1 MKGFWTIPVLAAYI
15 YAITILGF
23 AGFYLYFGIPI
34 DYLEASLVANT
45 VYVHMLLHAFWS
57 AFALITPIGWLVIG
71 ATSLFILVGSY
82 FYFFKANKAVS
93 WLFITAALLF
103 AWQSVEFG
111 ENIARSVTG
120 FYVPAEGCIS
130 GVKDERYIIPAF
142 YQGKAI
148 LVPIDLDN
156 KMTGGFLIR
165 DPAELDCKLKFEEI
179 GRIVF

>member
-71 ATSLFILVGSY
+71 ATSLFI
-82 FYFFKANKAVS
+82 
-93 WLFITAALLF
+93 TAALLF

-120 FYVPAEGCIS
+120 FYVPADGCIS

-142 YQGKAI
+142 
-148 LVPIDLDN
+148 
-156 KMTGGFLIR
+156 
-165 DPAELDCKLKFEEI
+165 
-179 GRIVF
+179 